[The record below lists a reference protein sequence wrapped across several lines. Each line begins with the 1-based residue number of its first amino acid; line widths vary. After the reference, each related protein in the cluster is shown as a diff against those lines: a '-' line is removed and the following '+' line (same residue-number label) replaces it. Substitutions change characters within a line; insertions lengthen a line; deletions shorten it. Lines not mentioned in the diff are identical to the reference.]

1 MPNKK
6 LNWSFNEDDI
16 SKNYK
21 LFHEYLE
28 FWKTIFP
35 NSFFEVDYEDL
46 VINNKETTESILKYC
61 ELEWDENC
69 LKYYK
74 QNQSPIATAS
84 FNQANKPIYKSS
96 IDSFKNFSKFFAKKN
111 P

>member
-1 MPNKK
+1 M
-6 LNWSFNEDDI
+6 I
-16 SKNYK
+16 Y
-21 LFHEYLE
+21 
-28 FWKTIFP
+28 P
-35 NSFFEVDYEDL
+35 NSFIEVNYEDL
-46 VINNKETTESILKYC
+46 VNNNKKITKSILKYC

-69 LKYYK
+69 LKYYE

-96 IDSFKNFSKFFAKKN
+96 INSFENFRKFFAKKN